1 MADDAGA
8 LMSMIPGIDPDGA
21 LYPIEKMAA
30 HRAGVLHLAVSVFVF
45 DGPLLLIQQR
55 AAGKYHCPG
64 LWANSC
70 CSHPHWGESPAVGAR
85 RRLAEE
91 LALDLEVTPGGV
103 LTYRADVGDGLTEH
117 ERVHVYRA
125 EAGGAR
131 VRPNPAEVMAV
142 RWAEPGDLAEE
153 ALRTPHR
160 FAPWFRIY
168 LRRWDDLALTP
179 PPGASAA

>member
-8 LMSMIPGIDPDGA
+8 LLAIIPGIDRDGA

-30 HRAGVLHLAVSVFVF
+30 HRAGALHLAVSVFVF
-45 DGPLLLIQQR
+45 DGPRLLIQQR

-70 CSHPHWGESPAVGAR
+70 CSHPHWGEAPAVGAR

-91 LALDLEVTPGGV
+91 LGLDLAVTPGGV

-117 ERVHVYRA
+117 ERVHMFRA
-125 EAGGAR
+125 ESAGAQA
-131 VRPNPAEVMAV
+131 RPNPAEVMDV
-142 RWAEPGDLAEE
+142 RWATPADLARE
-153 ALRTPHR
+153 AAAEPAR

-168 LRRWDDLALTP
+168 LRRWDELGL
-179 PPGASAA
+179 GAPA

>member
-8 LMSMIPGIDPDGA
+8 LMAMIPGIDPEGG

-30 HRAGVLHLAVSVFVF
+30 HREGALHLAVSVFVF
-45 DGPLLLIQQR
+45 DGPRLLIQQR

-70 CSHPHWGESPAVGAR
+70 CSHPHWGEAPAVGAR

-91 LALDLEVTPGGV
+91 LGLDLTVRAGGV

-117 ERVHVYRA
+117 ERVHVFQA

-131 VRPNPAEVMAV
+131 VRPNPAEVMDV
-142 RWAEPGDLAEE
+142 RWALPGDLARE
-153 ALRTPHR
+153 AAAEPAL

-168 LRRWDDLALTP
+168 LRRWDDLGL
-179 PPGASAA
+179 SEAA

>member
-8 LMSMIPGIDPDGA
+8 LLAMIPGIDPDGA

-30 HRAGVLHLAVSVFVF
+30 HRAGALHLAVSVFVF
-45 DGPLLLIQQR
+45 DGPRLLIQQR

-70 CSHPHWGESPAVGAR
+70 CSHPHWGESPARAAR

-91 LALDLEVTPGGV
+91 LGLDLRVVPGGV
-103 LTYRADVGDGLTEH
+103 LTYQADVGGGLTEH
-117 ERVHVYRA
+117 ERVHVFH
-125 EAGGAR
+125 
-131 VRPNPAEVMAV
+131 AEVAGATGATV
-142 RWAEPGDLAEE
+142 APEPSEVAATRWALPQDLARE
-153 ALRTPHR
+153 AQAEPAR

-168 LRRWDDLALTP
+168 LRRWDELGLPTLP
-179 PPGASAA
+179 

>member
-8 LMSMIPGIDPDGA
+8 LMSMIPGINPDGA

-30 HRAGVLHLAVSVFVF
+30 HRAGALHLAVSIFVF
-45 DGPLLLIQQR
+45 DGPKLLIQQR

-91 LALDLEVTPGGV
+91 LGLDLAVTACGV
-103 LTYRADVGDGLTEH
+103 LTYRADVGSGLVEH
-117 ERVHVYRA
+117 ERVHVFRA
-125 EAGGAR
+125 EAEGAA
-131 VRPNPAEVMAV
+131 VRPNSAEVMEV
-142 RWAEPGDLAEE
+142 RWALPADLIEE
-153 ALRTPHR
+153 ARARPEH

-168 LRRWDDLALTP
+168 LRRWADLGLD
-179 PPGASAA
+179 